1 MGQIGASNGKWFK
14 MKYIITETQYNTI
27 VEGNKRIDAF
37 QELINQKVN
46 VIKEECGFNLET
58 GDYEDNTG
66 DPVCDEVS
74 SIDHIIVKDVE
85 IFSSYKTT
93 SITIKADVMYD
104 FIKYKDY
111 DEVMRWI
118 ENLLEGS
125 TGLPIKIDYE
135 THNLRSDFQ
144 W

>member
-1 MGQIGASNGKWFK
+1 
-14 MKYIITETQYNTI
+14 MKILITETQYNI
-27 VEGNKRIDAF
+27 VVEGNKRIDAF
-37 QELINQKVN
+37 QELINQKIN
-46 VIKEECGFNLET
+46 TIKEQCGFNPET
-58 GDYEDNTG
+58 GDYDDNTE
-66 DPVCDEVS
+66 DFEICDEVS

-85 IFSSYKTT
+85 IFSAYKTT